1 MLVNVKCY
9 GVYGSILGGSLV
21 VELCD
26 KDGIIELL
34 EFLEKKIFQSEPV
47 APPLT
52 ERGKPLVKLLLN
64 GVDANL
70 NTSLQDGDKLTLFPI
85 IGGG

>member
-34 EFLEKKIFQSEPV
+34 EFLEKKIFQSEPE
-47 APPLT
+47 APPLM
-52 ERGKPLVKLLLN
+52 ERAKPLVKLLLN

-70 NTSLQDGDKLTLFPI
+70 NTPLQNGDNLTLFPV